1 MDRVAPGV
9 NVYAVSE
16 DGVIEGISLPDSGT
30 FTVGVQ
36 WHAEYHPLYHELSDK
51 LFRAFGNAAREH
63 VEKTR

>member
-1 MDRVAPGV
+1 MRF
-9 NVYAVSE
+9 
-16 DGVIEGISLPDSGT
+16 EGISLPDSGT